1 MMEGQTDIVIIKYY
15 KITTTFKKKLNV
27 FVFCSITDRLAG
39 QIIYIL
45 DINGHIGKN
54 HQKNSEEIHI

>member
-27 FVFCSITDRLAG
+27 FVFCSITDRLTG

-45 DINGHIGKN
+45 DINGHIVKN